1 MYWAEADFEKEGQ
14 RAGQKNRTQT
24 GENHCMG
31 GGGGG
36 GKNSTACLALLKS
49 APASL
54 ERSLSMVL
62 HFPLW

>member
-36 GKNSTACLALLKS
+36 VRTVQLVWPS
-49 APASL
+49 
-54 ERSLSMVL
+54 
-62 HFPLW
+62 